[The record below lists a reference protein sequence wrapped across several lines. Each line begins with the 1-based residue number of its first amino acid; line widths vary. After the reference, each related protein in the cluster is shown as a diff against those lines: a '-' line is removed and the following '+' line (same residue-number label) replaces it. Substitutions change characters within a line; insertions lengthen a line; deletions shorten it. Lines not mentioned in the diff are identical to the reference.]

1 MQVKPPVGRAGEIQ
15 LKNDAYMQDRH
26 RPLLT
31 SCWRKELCSHPCG
44 TDMGLLQHAENRDR
58 GSGGNSTSSQSS
70 ALQHPE
76 TLEPGVSRTLC
87 LLWQLCCETELHCWG
102 MQPWDVLL
110 DSLPLEMG
118 EEVPFLANQ
127 HLALCV
133 RPALLPGL
141 QLLLSRANT
150 LAQVLEEAQVPL
162 ALCESLA
169 GAQPLECLLP
179 CFFLDV
185 QA

>member
-1 MQVKPPVGRAGEIQ
+1 
-15 LKNDAYMQDRH
+15 
-26 RPLLT
+26 
-31 SCWRKELCSHPCG
+31 
-44 TDMGLLQHAENRDR
+44 MGLLQHAENQDR

-76 TLEPGVSRTLC
+76 ALEPEVSRTLC
-87 LLWQLCCETELHCWG
+87 LLWQPCCETELHCWG

>member
-1 MQVKPPVGRAGEIQ
+1 M
-15 LKNDAYMQDRH
+15 
-26 RPLLT
+26 
-31 SCWRKELCSHPCG
+31 
-44 TDMGLLQHAENRDR
+44 
-58 GSGGNSTSSQSS
+58 
-70 ALQHPE
+70 
-76 TLEPGVSRTLC
+76 SRTLC
-87 LLWQLCCETELHCWG
+87 LLWQLCCETELHCWE

-185 QA
+185 